1 MRRCVSSSAAG
12 RARLALLAVALLCGC
27 RVREAIVCSEDRDCP
42 TGAACA
48 RGSGQTRGLCATRS
62 ISDAAIEDLGPPDM
76 ANPECTPGASPMA
89 QGICPPERPICD
101 PSAKCRACAAH
112 AECASDACRLDGTCA
127 ATSQLAL
134 VDAAASCS
142 GADGSTIAPYCDLQ
156 TALASLGGKTVVRVR
171 GASKP
176 YGAATITSSVEILG
190 PDVGS
195 PLEAV
200 VQGGDTPALA
210 LTDVAGTVTIAGL
223 RLAGTKGA
231 LPNLR
236 CTGATQLVLARL
248 VAADAGGFG
257 IESAGCSL
265 SATALR
271 LLGNRQ
277 GGLQHSGGTLA
288 LDSSIVGDNLGPGLE
303 IDTPLDVTLR
313 SLTIVNNQA
322 PPAAGRAGAVHNKH
336 VGTTLAIDASILWN
350 NSLLAQ
356 SPLYGTSGTRLRAN
370 VTLVGAENKPPDFAG
385 AHDYHLGG
393 RTANNLACCI
403 DQLADGPARDV
414 DGQARPLGPSFD
426 IGADEVP

>member
-1 MRRCVSSSAAG
+1 MRRCVSSSPAG
-12 RARLALLAVALLCGC
+12 SVRIALLVVAILSGC
-27 RVREAIVCSEDRDCP
+27 QVKEAIVCSEDRECP
-42 TGAACA
+42 TGSVCA
-48 RGSGQTRGLCATRS
+48 RGAGQTRGLCATRA
-62 ISDAAIEDLGPPDM
+62 ITDAAVADLERPDM
-76 ANPECTPGASPMA
+76 ANPECTPGATPMA
-89 QGICPPERPICD
+89 QATCPTERPICD
-101 PSAKCRACAAH
+101 PSAKCRACVAH

-127 ATSQLAL
+127 ATSQIAF

-142 GADGSTIAPYCDLQ
+142 GADGSATAAYCDLQ
-156 TALASLGGKTVVRVR
+156 TALASLGGKTVVRIR

-176 YGAATITSSVEILG
+176 YGAATITTSVEILG
-190 PDVGS
+190 PDLGS

-200 VQGGDTPALA
+200 VQGGDAPALA
-210 LTDVAGTVTIAGL
+210 LTDVAGAVTIAGL

-231 LPNLR
+231 QPNLR
-236 CTGATQLVLARL
+236 CTGTTQLTLARL

-257 IESAGCSL
+257 IESAGCNL
-265 SATALR
+265 NATALR

-277 GGLQHSGGTLA
+277 GGLQHTGGTLA
-288 LDSSIVGDNLGPGLE
+288 IDSSIVGDNLGPGLE
-303 IDTPLDVTLR
+303 LDTALDVTLR

-356 SPLYGTSGTRLRAN
+356 SPLYGTGGTNLIAN
-370 VTLVGAENKPPDFAG
+370 VTIVGAKHQPPDFAG
-385 AHDYHLGG
+385 ARDYHLGG

-403 DQLADGPARDV
+403 DQLPEGPKRDV